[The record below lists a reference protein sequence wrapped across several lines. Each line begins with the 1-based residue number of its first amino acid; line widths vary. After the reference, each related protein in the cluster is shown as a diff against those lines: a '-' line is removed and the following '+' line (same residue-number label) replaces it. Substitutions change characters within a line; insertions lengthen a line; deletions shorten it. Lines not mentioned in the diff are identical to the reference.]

1 MNKRIYYIVN
11 AITIYRIVAAP
22 LLIVLIIYKQIDWFK
37 WLLALSFFTDAI
49 DGFLARKF
57 KVASIAGAKLDSIG
71 DDLTVIAGTVGM
83 MVFKSAFLKEEIFLI
98 IFLWSL
104 FALQTVLALI
114 KFGKMTSFHTY
125 AAKAAAILQGV
136 FFILLFF
143 LPNPVFEL
151 FYVTIFVTAFEL
163 IEELIIILWLSKWRT
178 NVKGLYWILK
188 SRKKVI

>member
-11 AITIYRIVAAP
+11 SITLYRTLTAP

-163 IEELIIILWLSKWRT
+163 IEELIIILWLPKWRT